1 MHSAHF
7 VRGCWIAF
15 TLLVGFVDWSGQATL
30 AAEKKTEKKPSAID
44 VVAKTVL
51 YLEFDQQASDIIDI
65 NGTKVEC
72 DLYLKIPGRDNYVAK
87 RVHTTGTGSL
97 VRSEVL
103 PYVVT
108 ARHLVKNTK
117 SIGTYWISPVE
128 GKIQSGTFEDLRRK
142 IPGAKWFFH
151 EHADIA
157 VHPIILAG
165 WGSTFNVAPKN
176 RLSLEPPE
184 LLTLVCVPGFP
195 HSLGRDNVELGPLVT
210 TCEIAS
216 WPAILPGNPDT
227 KVIFLN
233 ARLAK
238 GYSGAP
244 VFSLREP
251 PSRGVLT
258 GHTVRLVG
266 IQSGAYLFKNRE
278 PAGTEAIVTQ
288 DEVSYIVPV
297 SCLVE
302 LLDSKEV
309 QEFEKVLLT
318 KIKAALLKEQSPPK
332 PG

>member
-15 TLLVGFVDWSGQATL
+15 TLSVGFVDWSGQATL
-30 AAEKKTEKKPSAID
+30 AAEKKIEEKPYAID
-44 VVAKTVL
+44 VMAKTVL
-51 YLEFDQQASDIIDI
+51 YLEFDQQASEIIDI

-72 DLYLKIPGRDNYVAK
+72 DLYLKIPGRDSYVAK
-87 RVHTTGTGSL
+87 RVRMTGTGSL
-97 VRSEVL
+97 VQSQVL

-117 SIGTYWISPVE
+117 SIGRYWISPIE
-128 GKIQSGTFEDLRRK
+128 GEIRSGTFEDLRKK

-157 VHPIILAG
+157 VHPIILG
-165 WGSTFNVAPKN
+165 GRDSTFRVAPKN
-176 RLSLEPPE
+176 TLSLEPPE

-195 HSLGRDNVELGPLVT
+195 HSLGKDNVELGPLVT

-251 PSRGVLT
+251 PSQSVLA

-266 IQSGAYLFKNRE
+266 IQSGTYVFKDTQ
-278 PAGTEAIVTQ
+278 PAGREAIVTQ

-309 QEFEKVLLT
+309 QEFEKVLLA
-318 KIKAALLKEQSPPK
+318 KIKAASLKEQTPPK

>member
-30 AAEKKTEKKPSAID
+30 AAEKKPEAKPSAID

-51 YLEFDQQASDIIDI
+51 YLEFDQQASEIIDI
-65 NGTKVEC
+65 NGTKVEY
-72 DLYLKIPGRDNYVAK
+72 DLYHRVPGSDNFVAK
-87 RVHTTGTGSL
+87 RVSVTGTGSL
-97 VRSEVL
+97 VQSEVL
-103 PYVVT
+103 TYVVT
-108 ARHLVKNTK
+108 AKHLVKNTK
-117 SIGTYWISPVE
+117 SVGRYWISPLE
-128 GKIQSGTFEDLRRK
+128 GEIQSGTFEDLRKK
-142 IPGAKWFFH
+142 IPGAKWFFQQ
-151 EHADIA
+151 HADIA
-157 VHPIILAG
+157 VHPIILAAR
-165 WGSTFNVAPKN
+165 SNTFTVTPKSK
-176 RLSLEPPE
+176 LSLEPPE

-195 HSLGRDNVELGPLVT
+195 HSLGKDNVELGPLVT

-216 WPAILPGNPDT
+216 WPATLPGNPYT

-233 ARLAK
+233 TRVAK

-251 PSRGVLT
+251 PSRSVLT

-266 IQSGAYLFKNRE
+266 IQSGAYLFKDRQ
-278 PAGTEAIVTQ
+278 PVGTEAIVTQ

-309 QEFEKVLLT
+309 QEFEKALLT
-318 KIKAALLKEQSPPK
+318 KIKAASLKEQTPPK